1 VTKHNKIFI
10 IFSIILFTIISG
22 KLYKEYYTNKE
33 LKNVIIQNEVD
44 SLISLISSFRK
55 TYQNLFITYD
65 IAVDDK
71 TVNLLPVK
79 TVKEISEQFSKTLG
93 DRAIIKTVSDRP
105 RNIQN
110 QANKDEL
117 RVIDY
122 FNNNKDKTFYFE
134 DLGNNIYYYVKPL
147 YITQQCLKCHGKK
160 EDAPL
165 TIQKRY
171 KNSYDYKLGEL
182 RGITTITINKND
194 VISTLD
200 EGYLVSIKAAIVV
213 YILFLLAIYFLI
225 RIIVNNSKE
234 YSRTLENKIIQK
246 TNELKH
252 EKEYIH
258 TIVESNNN
266 AIIAIDSDYKI
277 RTYNNKA
284 QIIFGYKKSEM
295 IGYNNLSKIIV
306 KKYYNYYMLHLK
318 GYFET
323 GKINEIFNN
332 EHSIVGINKNKEEF
346 PIRISIGSNYD
357 TKDTIVILN
366 ISDITQE
373 KKQEEM
379 LYQQSKMVSM
389 GEMIGNIAHQW
400 RQPLSVISV
409 TATGT
414 KLQKE
419 MGVLSDDM
427 LIENMDNINAN
438 TQFLSKTIDDFRN
451 YIKGERELKVF
462 NLSKE
467 INSFLKLIDAS
478 KKSHQ
483 ITVIKDLDNNIE
495 INGYPN
501 ELVQCFI
508 NIFNNSKDAL
518 DNIDEE
524 KRFLFISSKQVDN
537 YAYIIFKDNAGGIKE
552 KIIGKIFEP
561 YFTTKHQSQGT
572 GLGLSMTHRLITQGM
587 NGTIEAKNIKYI
599 YEDKKYKGA
608 QFTITI
614 PLN

>member
-1 VTKHNKIFI
+1 MTKHNKIFI